1 MSLRHLVF
9 PGCVVLVCLWTSCGR
24 GSMSS
29 SAVASSSYESDTIPE
44 TPASEEGM
52 KVRPDLLVM
61 SFAIRQE
68 TEGLEQALPKL
79 KAAVD
84 QYVRATTEAAKASKA
99 EVSVRMRGFEREY
112 GKRMGGEQAMAHGVL
127 EVSLPE
133 SLDFWGRS
141 ALVATLARVGGEQ
154 TAAAE
159 KANTGLRVT
168 FGFPEARVRD
178 PEARRAEL
186 MKRWVERARGFMA
199 LAQSERAPLHV
210 VGCEPPGEV
219 KQQEVS
225 VDEVV
230 LSLAVSCRLDTAVT
244 K

>member
-9 PGCVVLVCLWTSCGR
+9 PCCVLSVCLWTSCGR
-24 GSMSS
+24 DSLSS
-29 SAVASSSYESDTIPE
+29 SAVASSSYESDTVPE
-44 TPASEEGM
+44 TPATEEGL
-52 KVRPDLLVM
+52 KVRPDVLVM
-61 SFAIRQE
+61 SFAFRHE
-68 TEGLEQALPKL
+68 TESLEQALPKL

-84 QYVRATTEAAKASKA
+84 QYVRATTEATRASKA
-99 EVSVRMRGFEREY
+99 EVSVKMGGFEREY
-112 GKRMGGEQAMAHGVL
+112 GKSMGGTQAMAHGVL

-133 SLDFWGRS
+133 SLDFWARA
-141 ALVATLARVGGEQ
+141 ALVATLVRVGGEL

-159 KANTGLRVT
+159 KANAGLRVT

-186 MKRWVERARGFMA
+186 TKRWVERARGFMA
-199 LAQSERAPLHV
+199 LAQSERAPLQV
-210 VGCEPPGEV
+210 VGCQPPDEV
-219 KQQEVS
+219 KQQAVS

-230 LSLAVSCRLDTAVT
+230 LSLAVSCRLDTVGA